1 MTVSLLVPG
10 TSGEL
15 YVLVVYVQ
23 PTNRSVLRL
32 MATDFTA
39 NPRVANTHT
48 KNYAFC
54 NSDLKDQHMLL
65 AVDCFPET
73 WAPLAESFRAFHHR
87 DLLDEGLKRD
97 GWNYDVD
104 EMFCFLRLQVQ
115 AKSFQGVLE
124 AKLLD
129 SDLVTAELPVTAAS
143 AAFFER
149 FIRACSAQ
157 HLVENHVA
165 LKEVMPAGY
174 GERLD
179 VVVNASREE
188 QSQLKMEAVDAMLEG
203 GDVASPASDD
213 SFQSVESHS
222 GQPAT
227 GLSTLSVAELMQTS
241 GRGPFAVRGFIA
253 GVSPHDLS
261 LVCSKGYELDK
272 LSMRY
277 RIGDPRLRVM
287 ELFVCDEPG
296 AVVLTASNCFT
307 ITLEGREILSFFSQ
321 DYIETFYTKAAA
333 HGDTLREYILHHP
346 RSLVD
351 FKVTRKPPSDAG
363 HARWTSN
370 VTMADLVVSGYPM
383 STI

>member
-10 TSGEL
+10 TSDEL
-15 YVLVVYVQ
+15 YVLAVYVQ

-32 MATDFTA
+32 MVTDFTA
-39 NPRVANTHT
+39 NPCVANPHT
-48 KNYAFC
+48 KSYRFC
-54 NSDLKDQHMLL
+54 DADLKDQHMLL
-65 AVDCFPET
+65 AVDCFPKM
-73 WAPLAESFRAFHHR
+73 WSPLAASFRAFHHR
-87 DLLDEGLKRD
+87 DLLDEGLKGD

-124 AKLLD
+124 AKLLE
-129 SDLVTAELPVTAAS
+129 SDLVTANLPVTAAS

-165 LKEVMPAGY
+165 LKEVMPTRY

-179 VVVNASREE
+179 VVVNARREE

-203 GDVASPASDD
+203 GDAASPASDD
-213 SFQSVESHS
+213 SFQSVASHS
-222 GQPAT
+222 GQPVA
-227 GLSTLSVAELMQTS
+227 GPSTLSVARLMQTS

-253 GVSPHDLS
+253 GVAPQDLS

-277 RIGDPRLRVM
+277 RVGDPRLQVM

-296 AVVLTASNCFT
+296 AVVLTASNSFI
-307 ITLEGREILSFFSQ
+307 ITLEGREILSFFGQ

-333 HGDTLREYILHHP
+333 HGDTLREYLHHHP

-351 FKVTRKPPSDAG
+351 FNVTRKPPSDAG
-363 HARWTSN
+363 HERWTSN

-383 STI
+383 SII